1 MKYAKIIVKN
11 NYEQRGDLVL
21 RNYVRALRKLRATNF
36 LDGRNALIYGIVDDN
51 GEFYEMLTREKIDYD
66 DYVLIDQ
73 EEYLKAFS
81 SKSDLYSVIFVCNP
95 FQNKDINL
103 NMVIS
108 TVEDLAGDNMEE
120 FNAYC
125 DFYSRIN
132 PYQRLSEEKLNAYNE
147 CNNFHRKLEEIK
159 IMKRLDSYPVEFD
172 EYEVLENPKR
182 LVRK

>member
-21 RNYVRALRKLRATNF
+21 RNYVRALKKINATNF
-36 LDGRNALIYGIVDDN
+36 LDGTNALIYGIVDDN
-51 GEFYEMLTREKIDYD
+51 GEFYEMFTREKVDFD
-66 DYVLIDQ
+66 DYIVVDQ
-73 EEYLKAFS
+73 KEYLNAFS
-81 SKSDLYSVIFVCNP
+81 SKSDLLLKVMQKVLF
-95 FQNKDINL
+95 NKDVDL

-132 PYQRLSEEKLNAYNE
+132 PYHRLNEEKPSTYNE
-147 CNNFHRKLEEIK
+147 CNNFRRKLNEIK
-159 IMKRLDSYPVEFD
+159 TMKRLDSMPFDFD
-172 EYEVLENPKR
+172 EYEVVENPKR

>member
-1 MKYAKIIVKN
+1 MEYAKIIVKN

-21 RNYVRALRKLRATNF
+21 RNYVRALRKLRASNF

-81 SKSDLYSVIFVCNP
+81 SKSDLLMKVMQKVLF
-95 FQNKDINL
+95 NKDINL

-132 PYQRLSEEKLNAYNE
+132 PYHRLSEEKLNAYNE

-159 IMKRLDSYPVEFD
+159 VMKRLDSYPVEFD